1 VNGTPHGLVGLVCG
15 VVGRLLVMHGSF
27 PPMVLAFTRFIY
39 IFLLA
44 KRAFFFDFLS
54 IKIPYSRVI

>member
-27 PPMVLAFTRFIY
+27 SDGFGFYPIY
-39 IFLLA
+39 LYFLLA

-54 IKIPYSRVI
+54 IKIPYLRVI